1 MVVDR
6 RWGSCDVSTCTPVK
20 DLPEDL
26 THDQREARAV
36 FEGEVTGVMLLTQRS
51 SMNPLRMEGMLG
63 CLLVSIG

>member
-1 MVVDR
+1 MDR
-6 RWGSCDVSTCTPVK
+6 RWGSCDVSTCTPVN

-26 THDQREARAV
+26 PGQREERAV

-51 SMNPLRMEGMLG
+51 SMNPLRIEGMLG